1 MDRSF
6 DFTARCHR
14 QADKSATQGDFG
26 KAMEALLK
34 IDAKVN
40 SRAISSDIVASLPS
54 RSLSEASEEFRR
66 QLFTYAS
73 SDFALDL
80 ATEAAQC

>member
-6 DFTARCHR
+6 DFTARRRR

-26 KAMEALLK
+26 KAMDALLK

-40 SRAISSDIVASLPS
+40 LRAVSSDIVASSPN
-54 RSLSEASEEFRR
+54 RSLSEASEELRS
-66 QLFTYAS
+66 QLFTCAN
-73 SDFALDL
+73 SDVAVNL
-80 ATEAAQC
+80 ARRRV

>member
-1 MDRSF
+1 M
-6 DFTARCHR
+6 
-14 QADKSATQGDFG
+14 K
-26 KAMEALLK
+26 ALLK
-34 IDAKVN
+34 IDAKKANLSAV
-40 SRAISSDIVASLPS
+40 SSDIVASLPS